1 MIYGHPAPCLVT
13 RLRRG
18 AVLVEPLRF
27 IPLSEIGQ
35 PSGRLEGRAPDLNHG
50 AQPGGAPFPALPG
63 EQMRAASTPRSR
75 SGVIL
80 SPDRQQNTGPAALK
94 QPTTC
99 AAAMAMLQ
107 KEQGCAGAT
116 GGFDAPESIAS
127 TN

>member
-1 MIYGHPAPCLVT
+1 MNTNSP
-13 RLRRG
+13 
-18 AVLVEPLRF
+18 
-27 IPLSEIGQ
+27 
-35 PSGRLEGRAPDLNHG
+35 EGRALG
-50 AQPGGAPFPALPG
+50 TAGEVAPFSASPA
-63 EQMRAASTPRSR
+63 A
-75 SGVIL
+75 
-80 SPDRQQNTGPAALK
+80 QNTGPAALK